1 MSKSN
6 FVLHAWEKEKLDALV
21 LENAKEYGL
30 KYGRIEGQ
38 KKGLEKGH
46 KMGRIEGI
54 KETAKNLLNMKMN
67 INDISKATGLSIK
80 ELKLLEKNSV
90 GN

>member
-1 MSKSN
+1 MASN
-6 FVLHAWEKEKLDALV
+6 MVDALI
-21 LENAKEYGL
+21 LENTKEYGF
-30 KYGRIEGQ
+30 KHGRIEGQ
-38 KKGLEKGH
+38 KKG
-46 KMGRIEGI
+46 RIDGI

-67 INDISKATGLSIK
+67 IHDISRATGLSIK